1 MAAIPRCS
9 VRALQLLDS
18 AEGCIPSDA
27 PEVATL
33 AFIRLRIALDLHDA
47 GMAETQVLAAA
58 RCNGADT
65 AVLEASYEAYQSIVL
80 STAIIM
86 IRVNYL
92 FPFTGDVSGGCQCR
106 AAGSGNQGLGKAS

>member
-1 MAAIPRCS
+1 MVPQCS

-47 GMAETQVLAAA
+47 GMAEAQVLVAA

-65 AVLEASYEAYQSIVL
+65 AVLEASSEAYQSHSVF
-80 STAIIM
+80 SVVIM
-86 IRVNYL
+86 INELPLAIHR
-92 FPFTGDVSGGCQCR
+92 
-106 AAGSGNQGLGKAS
+106 